1 MFYPISRLASVILA
15 AVGLAAGAAGT
26 MAQSYPSKP
35 IRVVVPFPPGG
46 VDLVVR
52 LMQEHLSTA
61 LGQPII
67 IENRAGATGMIGTAL
82 VSRAAPDGYTLLHV
96 PGAGLAL
103 RKFVSVNPVPD
114 MLKDLTPI
122 ATTIDVAQFIVINA
136 SVPVNSMKEFVEY
149 TKKNPGKL
157 NYGSAGIA
165 STQHLMGELLV
176 QNGVSMVHVPFPGIA
191 PALAALLGDSIQM
204 SFHAL
209 ASVSGP
215 VKEGKLKILATPLGS
230 RYKSAPQIPAVNEI
244 LPTFEMPQY
253 WMGFFGPPGL
263 PQSIVVRINTEVGRA
278 LEAPDVGSKM
288 NVQDFIIIKT
298 PADQMT
304 GYVKASVDSYER
316 LLSKVKIPPQ

>member
-1 MFYPISRLASVILA
+1 MFACILFLLRAILAGSGFAAISASVLA
-15 AVGLAAGAAGT
+15 QG
-26 MAQSYPSKP
+26 YPAKP
-35 IRVVVPFPPGG
+35 IRVVIPFPPGG

-52 LMQEHLSTA
+52 LMQQRLNA
-61 LGQPII
+61 GLGQPIV

-82 VSRAAPDGYTLLHV
+82 VARAAPDGYTLLHV

-122 ATTIDVAQFIVINA
+122 ATTVDVATFIVVGA
-136 SVPVNSMKEFVEY
+136 SVPVSTMKELVDY
-149 TKKNPGKL
+149 AKKNPGKL

-176 QNGVSMVHVPFPGIA
+176 QNGVDMVHVPFPGIA

-209 ASVSGP
+209 ASVNGA
-215 VKEGKLKILATPLGS
+215 VKEGKLKVLATPLAK
-230 RYKSAPQIPAVNEI
+230 RYEGAPQIPTVNEI
-244 LPTFEMPQY
+244 LPAFEMPQY
-253 WMGFFGPPGL
+253 WMGFFGPPAL
-263 PQSIVVRINTEVGRA
+263 PQAIVSRINSEVGKA
-278 LEAPDVGSKM
+278 LEAAEVAAKLSE
-288 NVQDFIIIKT
+288 QDFIVIKT
-298 PADQMT
+298 APDQIT
-304 GYVKASVDSYER
+304 GFVKSSVDAYER